1 MLHCEHLTTRG
12 NHMSDYQID
21 QDAMVDFLVGLLNVP
36 SPTGYHKEAIDYC
49 QKAFTN
55 LPMEWARNRKGALIG
70 TWAGA
75 NEDAPR
81 GLTAHIDTLGAM
93 VQKIKGNGRLKI
105 TQLGGWAWG
114 SVEGEGVTIITR
126 KGKRFRGTILPNKAS
141 VHIYGQDARNFKREE
156 DEYEVR
162 IDVRT
167 ANEQETREL
176 GIEVGDFVAFDPRV
190 EVSEAGF
197 VRSRHLDDKASVACI
212 YGAMKAIV
220 EAGLMPTQRATIH
233 ISNYEEVGHGASA
246 GWPDDLAE
254 LVTVDMAAAGGI
266 QNSDEFS
273 VGICVKDSGGPY
285 HYDLTQRM
293 IELSE
298 SAEIPYKLDVYPYY
312 GSDGEAY
319 WRAGG
324 DVTVA
329 LIGPGVDSSHHYERT
344 HIDSLSATARLIV
357 EYLVR

>member
-1 MLHCEHLTTRG
+1 MAEYRV
-12 NHMSDYQID
+12 D
-21 QDAMVDFLVGLLNVP
+21 QDGMVDFMVGLLNTP
-36 SPTGYHKEAIDYC
+36 SPTGYHREAIEYC
-49 QKAFTN
+49 ETAFAG
-55 LPMEWARNRKGALIG
+55 LPLEWKRSRKGALVG

-75 NEDAPR
+75 SEDAPR
-81 GLTAHIDTLGAM
+81 GVTAHIDTLGAM
-93 VQKIKGNGRLKI
+93 VQKIKANGRLKM

-126 KGKRFRGTILPNKAS
+126 KGARFRGTILPNKAS

-162 IDVRT
+162 IDART
-167 ANEQETREL
+167 TSEKETRGL
-176 GIEVGDFVAFDPRV
+176 GIEVGDFVVFDPRV
-190 EVSEAGF
+190 EVGDAGF
-197 VRSRHLDDKASVACI
+197 IRSRHLDDKASVACI
-212 YGAMKAIV
+212 FGAIKAIS
-220 EAGLMPTQRATIH
+220 EAGLVPTQRTTIH
-233 ISNYEEVGHGASA
+233 ISNYEEVGHGAAS

-254 LVTVDMAAAGGI
+254 LLTIDMAAAGGI

-285 HYDLTQRM
+285 HYDLTERV
-293 IELSE
+293 IGL
-298 SAEIPYKLDVYPYY
+298 AEGAAIPYKLDVYPNY

-344 HIDSLSATARLIV
+344 HVESLVATARLIA
-357 EYLVR
+357 EYLIK